1 MSVNTG
7 HGTVSYLGL
16 VNSSSKLIKGLKKNV
31 ETYGIYLA
39 PHNLSGFQVCP
50 NSTADCRNFCL
61 FSSGRSK
68 FDAKIPKARIAKTKM
83 LFEQPEK
90 FGNIMRKEIN
100 NASKLAA
107 KKGHDFV
114 LRMNLT
120 SDISPEDYAGVN
132 LLKEYSHLK
141 FYDYSKSPS
150 RIKLLEKYDNYHITY
165 SYDGFEKTWKTCEKY
180 LEAGGNVSVV
190 FYPQIPKEFKGY
202 KVISGDET
210 DLRYLDEKKTVI
222 GLIYKRVKNDNLE
235 KINSNRFII
244 KTTLNKLTNE
254 YEVI

>member
-1 MSVNTG
+1 MSINTG
-7 HGTVSYLGL
+7 HGAVTYLGL
-16 VNSSSKLIKGLKKNV
+16 VNSSSKLIKGLTKNV

-50 NSTADCRNFCL
+50 NSTADCRSSCL
-61 FSSGRSK
+61 FSSGRAK
-68 FDAKIPKARIAKTKM
+68 FDQKIPKARIAKTKM

-90 FGNIMRKEIN
+90 FGNIMKKEID

-114 LRMNLT
+114 LRVNLT
-120 SDISPEDYAGVN
+120 SDISPENYAGVN

-141 FYDYSKSPS
+141 FYDYSKVPS
-150 RIKLLEKYDNYHITY
+150 RIELLKKYPNYHLTF
-165 SYDGFEKTWKTCEKY
+165 SYDGFEKTWKTYEKF

-210 DLRYLDEKKTVI
+210 DLRYMDEKGTVV
-222 GLIYKRVKNDNLE
+222 GLKYKRTKGDSVE
-235 KINSNRFII
+235 KIMTNRFII
-244 KTTLNKLTNE
+244 KTTFNKETGE
-254 YEVI
+254 YEA